1 MATGDHL
8 PSHSEVQTQLTVISN
23 QINSMLKKLLE
34 TGEPLIVP
42 GVYDALSAVIAAQAG
57 FKALYVS
64 GFAVSGSLLGQPDIG
79 LITAPEMIGHVSQIS
94 AAVSHVPVIADGDN
108 GYGDEASVAKL
119 VNAYEQA
126 GVQCIQLEDQR
137 SPKRCGHM
145 DNKEVV
151 GLEEARAKIA
161 AAVAARNSSD
171 FLIMARTDA
180 RATHNLDEA
189 LNRAEAFL
197 NAGADILF
205 IEAPASNEEMEIIR
219 KQFPSSYLVANM
231 VEEGKTPEREIEE
244 LHQAGFQIV
253 LRPISALLSVAKTLQ
268 QSYNDLAVFGRLQ
281 DSNPRLSFQQYNQ
294 VVGKEST

>member
-1 MATGDHL
+1 
-8 PSHSEVQTQLTVISN
+8 
-23 QINSMLKKLLE
+23 MLKKLLE
-34 TGEPLIVP
+34 AGEPLIVP
-42 GVYDALSAVIAAQAG
+42 GVYDALSAVIAEQAG
-57 FKALYVS
+57 FKVLYVS

-79 LITAPEMIGHVSQIS
+79 LITASEMIGRVSQIS

-108 GYGDEASVAKL
+108 GYGDEAGVAKL

-126 GVQCIQLEDQR
+126 GVQCIQLEDQV

-151 GLEEARAKIA
+151 SLEEARSKIA

-189 LNRAEAFL
+189 LRRAEAFL
-197 NAGADILF
+197 EAGADILF
-205 IEAPASNEEMEIIR
+205 VEAPASFEEMEVIKNR
-219 KQFPSSYLVANM
+219 FPSTFLVANM
-231 VEEGKTPEREIEE
+231 VEEGKTPERGIDE

-253 LRPISALLSVAKTLQ
+253 LRPISALLSVARTLQ
-268 QSYNDLAVFGRLQ
+268 QSYSDLADFGRLQ
-281 DSNPRLSFQQYNQ
+281 DTNARLSFQQYNK
-294 VVGKEST
+294 VVGEEST